1 MKVKSLVKLM
11 HNQDID
17 IIDEFD
23 GLLMCI
29 EVDDKGEV
37 YAKEGWKYSQYELFE
52 NSCVTDVHASN
63 FNDDTII
70 ITVK

>member
-1 MKVKSLVKLM
+1 MKVKNLVKLM
-11 HNQDID
+11 HNQEINL
-17 IIDEFD
+17 IDEYD

-29 EVDDKGEV
+29 EVDNKGEV
-37 YAKEGWKYSQYELFE
+37 YSMEGWKYSQYELLE
-52 NSCVTDVHASN
+52 NSRVLDVHASN